1 MDEDKEYGRKI
12 DEKECDGERVKVLM
26 WRQDAGIR
34 RFFGF

>member
-1 MDEDKEYGRKI
+1 MDEDEKYSRKI

-26 WRQDAGIR
+26 WWQYAGIR